1 MQRSGYDLLIA
12 ENGKQAV
19 DLFAEHRRI
28 IRLIVLDLTM
38 PVMSGDEAIS
48 LLRGLDPAIP
58 ILLSGGYNQVELIR
72 RFTRQ
77 NITGFI
83 QKPYTAKQLTEAL
96 AKVLA

>member
-1 MQRSGYDLLIA
+1 MTLLIA
-12 ENGKQAV
+12 ENGNQVV

-48 LLRGLDPAIP
+48 LLRGIDPAEP
-58 ILLSGGYNQVELIR
+58 ILLSSGYNQVELIR